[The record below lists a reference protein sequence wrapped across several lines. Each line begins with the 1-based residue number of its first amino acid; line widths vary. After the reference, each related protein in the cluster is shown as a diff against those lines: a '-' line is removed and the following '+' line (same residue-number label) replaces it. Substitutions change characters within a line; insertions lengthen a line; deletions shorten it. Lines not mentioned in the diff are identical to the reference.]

1 MRIAVVDDEPK
12 IRKGLTRFLATLPGV
27 TTVENFAMPQ
37 DAYQFLQT
45 NHIDLLITDIKMP
58 DQSGLELIQA
68 LREHFPDLPVVIVS
82 GYSDFEFAQ
91 RAIELGVYRYLTKPT
106 DTEELEAI
114 INTLGASDSTSTLPP
129 VKIVRK
135 VIRYIESNYMNDIT
149 LNELAKLVLV
159 TPSHLSRRFSE
170 TIGQSPTEYLMQ
182 YRLKEAKLLLR
193 NTQELI
199 QEIACRVGYQ
209 DAKYF
214 TRVFKRNVGMTP
226 KDYRDKIE

>member
-37 DAYQFLQT
+37 DAYQFLQA
-45 NHIDLLITDIKMP
+45 NHVDLLITDIKMP
-58 DQSGLELIQA
+58 GQSGLELIQA

-114 INTLGASDSTSTLPP
+114 INTLGASDTTSALPP
-129 VKIVRK
+129 VKIVRE

-170 TIGQSPTEYLMQ
+170 TIGQSPTEYLTQ

-214 TRVFKRNVGMTP
+214 TRVFKKNVGMTP
-226 KDYRDKIE
+226 KNYRDKIE

>member
-1 MRIAVVDDEPK
+1 M
-12 IRKGLTRFLATLPGV
+12 
-27 TTVENFAMPQ
+27 
-37 DAYQFLQT
+37 
-45 NHIDLLITDIKMP
+45 
-58 DQSGLELIQA
+58 
-68 LREHFPDLPVVIVS
+68 VIVS

-214 TRVFKRNVGMTP
+214 TRVFKKNGGMTP
-226 KDYRDKIE
+226 KNYRDKIE